1 MEHKGL
7 YVQEREFLYL
17 SRVLA
22 RACVYDENASG
33 GVHCT
38 YKENTLETLRIDEI
52 AIRSQKVCAFLR
64 DACVR
69 TRRRVWQLRWN
80 GIHQTAK
87 REYRS
92 IVGGLLFYEL

>member
-1 MEHKGL
+1 VEHKGL
-7 YVQEREFLYL
+7 YVQEREFVYL

-33 GVHCT
+33 GVHRT

-52 AIRSQKVCAFLR
+52 GIRSQKVCAVLR

-69 TRRRVWQLRWN
+69 TRPRVWELRWN
-80 GIHQTAK
+80 DIRQAAK
-87 REYRS
+87 SEYRS
-92 IVGGLLFYEL
+92 IVETFV